1 MQIVGKTRFESR
13 LSTTVLKRKC
23 LEVAVDKGLSYSHQ
37 ASAPHSGC
45 QEVRIKPTAQHG
57 FSLIEI
63 TIVLIIIGIL
73 SVGALSLLAGAN
85 KQRQYADTRRNL
97 ETVNAALIQF
107 VSREKRLPCPA
118 DGALATGVE
127 VTGCAAM
134 SRGVVPWVTLGLTE
148 NDATDGWLNRF
159 TYRVAPELVTANSMN
174 LTECDTAGTLAAVG
188 TGASKS
194 CGACVAPFPCART
207 PVSSVLPGK
216 GLQVQN
222 IAGVVQADNATTTG
236 AAYVI
241 ISHGENASGAYN
253 NSEVFVTGAPPAGT
267 AELNNANNQALK
279 SFYVADDYNA
289 NAAPAYFDDI
299 VLYKTVHWVIG
310 QARLDARSH

>member
-1 MQIVGKTRFESR
+1 VIRCK
-13 LSTTVLKRKC
+13 
-23 LEVAVDKGLSYSHQ
+23 
-37 ASAPHSGC
+37 
-45 QEVRIKPTAQHG
+45 EVRIKPTAQHG

-97 ETVNAALIQF
+97 DVVNAALIQF

-118 DGALATGVE
+118 DGALATGLE
-127 VTGCAAM
+127 VKVAGCTAM

-148 NDATDGWLNRF
+148 NDAMDGWLNRI
-159 TYRVAPELVTANSMN
+159 TYRVAPELVDPNAMN
-174 LTECDTAGTLAAVG
+174 LTECDTAGTLPPVG
-188 TGASKS
+188 SGASKS

-207 PVSSVLPGK
+207 PVSAVLPGK
-216 GLQVQN
+216 GLLIQN
-222 IAGVVQADNATTTG
+222 IAGVIQANNAGTTG
-236 AAYVI
+236 AAYVL

-253 NSEVFVTGAPPAGT
+253 NSEVFVTGAPAAGT

>member
-1 MQIVGKTRFESR
+1 M
-13 LSTTVLKRKC
+13 
-23 LEVAVDKGLSYSHQ
+23 
-37 ASAPHSGC
+37 
-45 QEVRIKPTAQHG
+45 EVRIKPTAHYG

-97 ETVNAALIQF
+97 DIVNAALIQF

-118 DGALATGVE
+118 DGALATGLE
-127 VTGCAAM
+127 VSGAGCPAM
-134 SRGVVPWVTLGLTE
+134 SRGVVPWVTLGLTQ
-148 NDATDGWLNRF
+148 NDVTDGWLNRF
-159 TYRVAPELVTANSMN
+159 TYRVAPELATTGNPMDI
-174 LTECDTAGTLAAVG
+174 TECDPGGGAAAMP
-188 TGASKS
+188 TGANSR
-194 CGACVAPFPCART
+194 CATCAPPPAVCSRT
-207 PVSSVLPGK
+207 SVTSVLSGK
-216 GLQVQN
+216 GLRIQN

-236 AAYVI
+236 AAYVL

-253 NSEVFVTGAPPAGT
+253 NSEVFVTGVPAAGA

-279 SFYVADDYNA
+279 TFYVADDYNA